1 LTGVDLKEY
10 LQEKFSPKKQEE
22 AKVRLIEK
30 EQAIKIEELEIA
42 RREKELEATVIKPA
56 DARKYQIIAE
66 AEAEEKRAQAEARS
80 KAELLKLE
88 GEALAESIRSKG
100 LAEAQALVEK
110 AKAWEKLNQ
119 AALLE
124 MYIDKLPDLAKAVA
138 EPLSKVDKII
148 LVGGEKGPGASRI
161 TAQVAEV
168 LAQMPD
174 VVKSLTGVDL
184 KEYLQEKFSPKK
196 QEEAEE

>member
-1 LTGVDLKEY
+1 
-10 LQEKFSPKKQEE
+10 
-22 AKVRLIEK
+22 
-30 EQAIKIEELEIA
+30 LEIA

-56 DARKYQIIAE
+56 NARKYQIIAE

-88 GEALAESIRSKG
+88 GEATAESIKQKG
-100 LAEAQALVEK
+100 LAEAQSLLEK

-138 EPLSKVDKII
+138 EPLAKVDKII

-184 KEYLQEKFSPKK
+184 KEYLKEKMSPEKK
-196 QEEAEE
+196 DETED

>member
-1 LTGVDLKEY
+1 M
-10 LQEKFSPKKQEE
+10 
-22 AKVRLIEK
+22 
-30 EQAIKIEELEIA
+30 
-42 RREKELEATVIKPA
+42 
-56 DARKYQIIAE
+56 
-66 AEAEEKRAQAEARS
+66 
-80 KAELLKLE
+80 
-88 GEALAESIRSKG
+88 
-100 LAEAQALVEK
+100 AEAQALIEK

-124 MYIDKLPDLAKAVA
+124 MYIEKLPDLAKAVA